1 MKVLLVTPPM
11 QETNSPY
18 PATTVLTGFLRGRG
32 YDVVQ
37 DDFAIRVMS
46 RMFSRVGVRALFE
59 DLQEWL
65 DPARKLAELAKT
77 SDAYAHIEYF
87 LAHHEEYEAIIE
99 QAVGYVR
106 NSDPVLKHLILRGN
120 FFPEAPWIRD
130 RTGLWDSSGND
141 DQRAVRY
148 CASFRRIITLLVSCA
163 SPDFDYNLGRYN
175 EALGEMSSF
184 TAVDNRLSTEWFVD
198 RLIAD
203 VTRERMEVH
212 RPDLLGITVP
222 FPGQF
227 YSALRIAK
235 VAKEMYPEVTIAI
248 GGGFC
253 NTTLRELSDPR
264 VFKYIDYVT
273 LDDGERVLECLIEH
287 LEGRRPRERLL
298 RTFALVDG
306 HVEYFTSDEADIP
319 HAETGTPTYK
329 DLPLDLYIP
338 RGPAL
343 ADPNLP
349 EQYQMHLSSWNKLML
364 AHGCYWGKC
373 TFCDVHLDYI
383 GRYARAPATLLVDRM
398 EAIASETG
406 WSGFHFVDEAAP
418 PAVLK
423 ALSRELIER
432 KLHYA
437 WWGNLRFDKAFTPEL
452 ANEMARAGC
461 ISVSGGLEVASERIL
476 KLMDK
481 GITIEQVTRVCR
493 AFRDAKINVNA
504 YLMYGFP
511 TQTEQEI
518 VDALEV
524 TRQLFANRLLTTAS
538 WHWFQATAHSPI
550 GRTPERFGVTLNR
563 EPPSPHGGFATYIL
577 EHETLTPHRAAL
589 SEVGGSLPRSR
600 GGVRGPYKVFSG
612 PLWWALKNF
621 ELGKGL
627 DSDVSIWFESL
638 PDVPKTT
645 ISPDLIA
652 GYLRDTPTPRK
663 SPRHLPL
670 VAG

>member
-1 MKVLLVTPPM
+1 MQPATLEAMKVLLVTPPM

-32 YDVVQ
+32 YDAVQ
-37 DDFAIRVMS
+37 DDFAIRVIT

-59 DLQEWL
+59 DLREWL
-65 DPARKLAELAKT
+65 DPARGLAELAKI
-77 SDAYAHIEYF
+77 SESYAHIEYF
-87 LAHHEEYEAIIE
+87 LSHHEDYEAIVE
-99 QAVGYVR
+99 QVVRYLR
-106 NSDPVLKHLILRGN
+106 NSDPALKHLLLREN
-120 FFPEAPWIRD
+120 FFPESQWFHACGAVD
-130 RTGLWDSSGND
+130 CGND
-141 DQRAVRY
+141 DQRALRY
-148 CASFRRIITLLVSCA
+148 CACFLRVITVLVACV
-163 SPDFDYNLGRYN
+163 SPDFDHNLGRYC
-175 EALGEMSSF
+175 ESLAEISAF
-184 TAVDNRLSTEWFVD
+184 TAIDKRLADEQFVD

-203 VTRERMEVH
+203 VTRERMAVH

-235 VAKEMYPEVTIAI
+235 VVKETHPEVAIVI

-264 VFKYIDYVT
+264 VFRYIDYVA
-273 LDDGERVLECLIEH
+273 LDDGERVLQCLVEH

-298 RTFALVDG
+298 RTFALDDG
-306 HVEYFTSDEADIP
+306 HVRYFTSDEADVP
-319 HAETGTPTYK
+319 HAETGTPTYR

-338 RGPAL
+338 RGFAGGVDSAL
-343 ADPNLP
+343 ANPKLA
-349 EQYQMHLSSWNKLML
+349 EQYQMHRSSWNKLML

-373 TFCDVHLDYI
+373 TFCDTHLDYI

-432 KLHYA
+432 KLHFA

-452 ANEMARAGC
+452 ATEMARAGC
-461 ISVSGGLEVASERIL
+461 ISISAGLEVASERLL

-481 GITIEQVTRVCR
+481 GVTIEQVTRVCR

-524 TRQLFANRLLTTAS
+524 TRQLFANRLLTTAA

-577 EHETLTPHRAAL
+577 EHETTTPHR
-589 SEVGGSLPRSR
+589 
-600 GGVRGPYKVFSG
+600 PYKVFSG
-612 PLWWALKNF
+612 PLWSALKNF
-621 ELGKGL
+621 EQGSGL
-627 DSDVSIWFESL
+627 DSDVSTWFQSL
-638 PDVPKTT
+638 PDIPKTT
-645 ISPDLIA
+645 ISPDLIE
-652 GYLRDTPTPRK
+652 GYLRDAPTRRK
-663 SPRHLPL
+663 SHRHLPL
-670 VAG
+670 LT